1 MDPWRSPK
9 WVGDAHLADQS
20 AYFQR
25 NWWPATTRSRLPAP
39 VQTETR
45 AVPSDYGPGPNNRK
59 RIKNAREEAIETNEH
74 QSVDGPKVCF
84 LGAVRRRTMICCS
97 NVKISA
103 LSAARDRNRS
113 PTAHTMSLTRSL
125 ITDQHRPILGQ
136 PPANRFATGTA
147 GANLDRVRI
156 VASATRSDSTVRKTF
171 SKTDVGWL
179 EVKAKEIRD
188 VRLGDV

>member
-25 NWWPATTRSRLPAP
+25 NWWPTTTRSRLPAP

-45 AVPSDYGPGPNNRK
+45 TVPSDYGPGPNNRK
-59 RIKNAREEAIETNEH
+59 RIKNAREEAIETNDTNR
-74 QSVDGPKVCF
+74 SMAPKVCF
-84 LGAVRRRTMICCS
+84 LGAVRRRTMICCR

-103 LSAARDRNRS
+103 SSAARDRNRS
-113 PTAHTMSLTRSL
+113 TTAQTMSLKRYL

-136 PPANRFATGTA
+136 PPVNRFATGTGRA
-147 GANLDRVRI
+147 LALLPSRSGVRWQ
-156 VASATRSDSTVRKTF
+156 ASPA
-171 SKTDVGWL
+171 
-179 EVKAKEIRD
+179 
-188 VRLGDV
+188 